1 MFICFNKI
9 TSTIKKDKVMIRTYN
24 RISHG
29 SSIPKGSSVKRY
41 IKAQYFT
48 NKSPNTAP
56 AGAPKLP
63 LLTRIK
69 KFFTSLINANKG
81 YFTK

>member
-1 MFICFNKI
+1 M
-9 TSTIKKDKVMIRTYN
+9 IKTYYA
-24 RISHG
+24 ISQLPTL
-29 SSIPKGSSVKRY
+29 PKGSSVKRF
-41 IKAQYFT
+41 IKAQYFA
-48 NKSPNTAP
+48 NKKPNIAP

-63 LLTRIK
+63 LVTRVK